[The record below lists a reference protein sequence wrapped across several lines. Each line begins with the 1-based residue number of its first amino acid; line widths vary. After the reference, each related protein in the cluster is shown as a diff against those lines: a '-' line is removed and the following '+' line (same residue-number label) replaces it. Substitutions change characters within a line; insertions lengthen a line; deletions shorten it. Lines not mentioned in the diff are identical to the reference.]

1 MNRQTLTDARYHTIG
16 YIDTAADGKQTGRDA
31 RYHIVGYYDPRTD
44 STRDARYHLVGT
56 GNLLA
61 SLITCR

>member
-31 RYHIVGYYDPRTD
+31 RYHIVGYYDPRTNN
-44 STRDARYHLVGT
+44 TRDARYHLVGT

-61 SLITCR
+61 SLIACR

>member
-1 MNRQTLTDARYHTIG
+1 MNRQTLTDARYQTIG